1 MPPGRPSSVPSAQET
16 DTEVPDQGSSGDI
29 VILLVE
35 DDVDHAHL
43 IRRALPRDQGFK
55 LTHVRTGSEALDA
68 VDQRGFEACLV
79 DYRLPDTEGVNL
91 CGKLR
96 EAGFDGPLLLVT
108 AVARES
114 AVERAFDIGVDDYLI
129 KDPAMMERLADEV
142 RRHIEAR
149 QA

>member
-1 MPPGRPSSVPSAQET
+1 MPSAQQT
-16 DTEVPDQGSSGDI
+16 DDAPSSQADDGEI
-29 VILLVE
+29 RVLLVE

-43 IRRALPRDQGFK
+43 VRHALPRDDGFAV
-55 LTHVRTGSEALDA
+55 THVRTGSEALEVID
-68 VDQRGFEACLV
+68 RRPFEACLV

-114 AVERAFDIGVDDYLI
+114 AVERAFQIGVDDYLI

-149 QA
+149 AT

>member
-1 MPPGRPSSVPSAQET
+1 MPSAQQT
-16 DTEVPDQGSSGDI
+16 DGEPSDQDDGEI
-29 VILLVE
+29 RVLLVE

-43 IRRALPRDQGFK
+43 VRHALPREDGFAV
-55 LTHVRTGSEALDA
+55 THVRTGAEALETIDHRRF
-68 VDQRGFEACLV
+68 QACLV

-96 EAGFDGPLLLVT
+96 DAGFDGPLLLVT

-114 AVERAFDIGVDDYLI
+114 AVERAFQIGVDDYLI

-149 QA
+149 GA